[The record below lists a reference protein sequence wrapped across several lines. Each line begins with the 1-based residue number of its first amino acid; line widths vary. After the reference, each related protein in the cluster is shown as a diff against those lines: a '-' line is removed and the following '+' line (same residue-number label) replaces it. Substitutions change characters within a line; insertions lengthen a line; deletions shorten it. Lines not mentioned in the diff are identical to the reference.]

1 MSSQGPVLH
10 ILLSLLMLP
19 VFGQRLWAPSDLP
32 TPTNYVADYANI
44 VEPQHEQALNTLLRR
59 LEEKTGAQL
68 IVLTVT
74 TTGGVP
80 IEQFSIELAEKWKLG
95 RKGRDNGLLFTIAV
109 ADRKYRFEVG
119 YGLEGALPD
128 VFCSRLGREVLTPL
142 LKAGRYSEGVYQT
155 SLRLAQRIAEH
166 AGVSLGAVPKPVVHV
181 PPSVRRRRA
190 LPCCSLLWLL
200 VVIFLLTISIGR
212 GMGLWLFW
220 PMMLGGFG
228 RGWGSFG
235 SYGHAGSFGG
245 GSFGGSFGGFGGG
258 MGGGFGGGGATGSW

>member
-128 VFCSRLGREVLTPL
+128 VFCSRLGREEPAGTP
-142 LKAGRYSEGVYQT
+142 KASTRRVYGWPSGSLSTPASVSALCQSPWSMSHRRYGDVELY
-155 SLRLAQRIAEH
+155 H
-166 AGVSLGAVPKPVVHV
+166 AA
-181 PPSVRRRRA
+181 A
-190 LPCCSLLWLL
+190 
-200 VVIFLLTISIGR
+200 
-212 GMGLWLFW
+212 
-220 PMMLGGFG
+220 
-228 RGWGSFG
+228 
-235 SYGHAGSFGG
+235 SYGC
-245 GSFGGSFGGFGGG
+245 
-258 MGGGFGGGGATGSW
+258 WW